1 MYADVL
7 FTSEDMVKNHP
18 DLVRRV
24 VKAVIEG
31 WQYALNHPDTAIQDL
46 RAYEPGIDAAH
57 QLRMLDA
64 AKTFVRPTAN
74 WKLGTMDMA
83 VWQEME
89 QALLSQKLLSK
100 PVDLS
105 ALVQSQ
111 FVDSLYDSNIK

>member
-1 MYADVL
+1 
-7 FTSEDMVKNHP
+7 
-18 DLVRRV
+18 
-24 VKAVIEG
+24 
-31 WQYALNHPDTAIQDL
+31 
-46 RAYEPGIDAAH
+46 
-57 QLRMLDA
+57 
-64 AKTFVRPTAN
+64 
-74 WKLGTMDMA
+74 MDMA